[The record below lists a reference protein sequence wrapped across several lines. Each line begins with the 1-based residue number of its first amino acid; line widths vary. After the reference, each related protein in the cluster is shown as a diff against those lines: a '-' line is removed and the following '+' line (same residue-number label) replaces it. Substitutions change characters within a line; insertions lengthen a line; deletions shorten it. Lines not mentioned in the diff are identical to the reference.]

1 MLRNRTVGQQL
12 AFCFVLSMFLVA
24 ATTWTSLRAL
34 SQMGASLTQVH
45 RVALPAVDYLD
56 QADRDLQQLLV
67 AERSLL
73 STDASDPLRAKYF
86 KEFTD
91 NVRQSHDRLD
101 KYHSLTRDEAQERVY
116 AKYLDARRT
125 WEQTS
130 QRVIA
135 LLQAG
140 DPASRKEAA
149 AISTKQGAK
158 EFEAMRE
165 PINELED
172 LVNAR
177 AAEQAALAHASEEQA
192 RNWVFRIAGC
202 GLIASAL
209 LLWQLT
215 RRIAQPLR
223 AAARVADAIS
233 EGDLTREV
241 SKEHRDRG
249 DEIGML
255 SNSLAG
261 MLDKLNQSMQAV
273 ALGAASVASSASEL
287 RASSASLSDGA
298 SSQAS
303 SVSEASA
310 AVEQMTSSTAH
321 AADGA
326 QNTEKL
332 ALAAATGARQGG
344 KQVAEMVTQMAAIAE
359 KISFIEDIARQTNM
373 LALNASIEA
382 ARAGQAGKGF
392 AVVASEV
399 QRLAERSAVAA
410 NGIRELTQS
419 SVRVASEAGAAIDR
433 IVPDIESTAQLVQ
446 DIAQRAREVSRGAKE
461 SATAMHQLDEVVQ
474 QNAAAA
480 EELSATSGAL
490 SSQADELERVASR
503 FRLRKAERSEAH
515 HGGSTLDDPESG
527 HRLSLSPRRPARA
540 AGIARH

>member
-1 MLRNRTVGQQL
+1 M
-12 AFCFVLSMFLVA
+12 CLVA

-34 SQMGASLTQVH
+34 SRMGTSLTQVH

-73 STDASDPLRAKYF
+73 STDANGALRAKYL

-91 NVRQSHDRLD
+91 NVRQSRERLE
-101 KYHSLTRDEAQERVY
+101 KYHALTRDPEQDRVY
-116 AKYLDARRT
+116 TKYLDARRT

-130 QRVIA
+130 DRVMT
-135 LLQAG
+135 LLQAS
-140 DPASRKEAA
+140 DPGSRKEAA
-149 AISTKQGAK
+149 AISTKQGAT
-158 EFEAMRE
+158 EFEAMRA

-177 AAEQAALAHASEEQA
+177 AAEQAAEAHASEQAA
-192 RNWVFRIAGC
+192 RNWVFWIAGC
-202 GLIASAL
+202 GMFASAL

-241 SKEHRDRG
+241 AQEHRARG
-249 DEIGML
+249 DEIGLL

-273 ALGAASVASSASEL
+273 AFGAASVASSASQL

-344 KQVAEMVTQMAAIAE
+344 KQVAEMVTQMSAIAE

-392 AVVASEV
+392 AVVAAEV

-410 NGIRELTQS
+410 SSIRELTQS

-446 DIAQRAREVSRGAKE
+446 DIAVRAREISRGAKE
-461 SATAMHQLDEVVQ
+461 SSTAMHQLDEVVQ

-490 SSQADELERVASR
+490 ATQADELERVASH
-503 FRLRKAERSEAH
+503 FRLRRSERFEEPANPP
-515 HGGSTLDDPESG
+515 TLADAESG
-527 HRLSLSPRRPARA
+527 RRLSVSPRRPARVA
-540 AGIARH
+540 ASARR